1 MSMISNPILDD
12 LRMVGCGEGDD
23 ARQEDMRAASAAA
36 DEIERLRA
44 ENERLRKA
52 LAKIAQYDMQ
62 FIAIDALCPD
72 ERIREN
78 RRSDAHER

>member
-1 MSMISNPILDD
+1 
-12 LRMVGCGEGDD
+12 MVGCGEGDD

>member
-1 MSMISNPILDD
+1 MEAHIVAP
-12 LRMVGCGEGDD
+12 
-23 ARQEDMRAASAAA
+23 MRTLENGNLA
-36 DEIERLRA
+36 DVLYDVYHEIKRLRA
-44 ENERLRKA
+44 EIERLRKA

-72 ERIREN
+72 ERIREK